1 MSARR
6 AGVAGRLGAV
16 QRVRE
21 ILERR
26 ALGDLARGEA
36 EVDAAE
42 QRLAERRRAYA
53 TRPSPPPSLSPL
65 ELRAL
70 QLQGLGAHELVEAAS
85 GDLEVAEHRRDE
97 LWQAWSHASI
107 ARKSVERLVERRGI
121 EQAVAAEQ
129 AANRALD
136 ELILQRRQQR

>member
-6 AGVAGRLGAV
+6 AATAGRLGAV

-42 QRLAERRRAYA
+42 QRLEERRQAYRS
-53 TRPSPPPSLSPL
+53 RPAPPPSLSPL
-65 ELRAL
+65 QLRAL
-70 QLQGLGAHELVEAAS
+70 QLQGLGAHELVEAAT
-85 GDLEVAEHRRDE
+85 GDLDVAEHRRDE

-107 ARKSVERLVERRGI
+107 ARKSVDRLVERRGV
-121 EQAVAAEQ
+121 EEAVAAEQ
-129 AANRALD
+129 ATNRALD

>member
-42 QRLAERRRAYA
+42 QRLEQRRRDYA
-53 TRPSPPPSLSPL
+53 NRADPPPVLTPL

-70 QLQGLGAHELVEAAS
+70 QLQGLGAHELVEAAT
-85 GDLEVAEHRRDE
+85 GDLEVAEHRRGE

-107 ARKSVERLVERRGI
+107 ARKSVERLAERRAV
-121 EQAVAAEQ
+121 EQAAAAEQ

-136 ELILQRRQQR
+136 ELILQRRHER